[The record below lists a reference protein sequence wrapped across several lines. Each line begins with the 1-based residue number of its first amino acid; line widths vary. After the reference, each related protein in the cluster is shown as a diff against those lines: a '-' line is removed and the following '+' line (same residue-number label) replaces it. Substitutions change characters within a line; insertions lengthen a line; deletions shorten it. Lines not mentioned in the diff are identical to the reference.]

1 MKSPN
6 EEGRE
11 EGRKGDRERRKCEWG
26 KKKRSGLM
34 TCWVEVLEKSQL
46 RTGVY

>member
-26 KKKRSGLM
+26 EKEEIRFNDMLGRS
-34 TCWVEVLEKSQL
+34 T
-46 RTGVY
+46 

>member
-6 EEGRE
+6 EEGRK
-11 EGRKGDRERRKCEWG
+11 EGREGDRERRKCEWG
-26 KKKRSGLM
+26 EKRSGLM